1 MSHAPE
7 GLSLEDDIKQDQIFI
22 DESMRILHEAEKQDV
37 TLRVMGSIAIRLHCP
52 DSINLINKLGRPIT
66 DIDYVGYDKQ
76 SSKIQKLFENLG
88 YVQRQLSY
96 SYTQAGRLIFIN
108 PANQEVVDVF
118 LNRLSMCHTIDY
130 SKRLEV
136 DSPTVPLAEI
146 ILQKMQI
153 VMISEKDVKDTF
165 VLFREHEVGNNDN
178 NMINA
183 EYIAKLMS
191 KDWGFYFT
199 VTTNL
204 QKMKNL
210 MSEFS
215 VLNEQDRTIISNRID
230 SLLRRIE
237 DEPKSSSWKMRAKVG
252 PRKKWYKDVYSAPK

>member
-1 MSHAPE
+1 M
-7 GLSLEDDIKQDQIFI
+7 EDDIKQDKIFI
-22 DESMRILHEAEKQDV
+22 DESMRILQEAEKQGV

-52 DSINLINKLGRPIT
+52 DTIDLIKKLGRPIT

-88 YVQRQLSY
+88 YMQRQLSY
-96 SYTQAGRLIFIN
+96 SYVQAGRLIFIN
-108 PANQEVVDVF
+108 PANQEVVDIF
-118 LNRLSMCHTIDY
+118 LNRLAMCHTIDY

-165 VLFREHEVGNNDN
+165 VLFREHEVGDNDN
-178 NMINA
+178 NMINGG
-183 EYIAKLMS
+183 YIAKLMS
-191 KDWGFYFT
+191 KDWGFYYT
-199 VTTNL
+199 AITNL
-204 QKMKNL
+204 QKAKNL
-210 MSEFS
+210 MPQFS
-215 VLNEQDRTIISNRID
+215 VLSEQDKTIISNRID
-230 SLLRRIE
+230 SLLKRIE
-237 DEPKSSSWKMRAKVG
+237 DEPKSGSWKTRAKVG

>member
-1 MSHAPE
+1 M
-7 GLSLEDDIKQDQIFI
+7 EDDFKQDKIFI
-22 DESMRILHEAEKQDV
+22 DESLRILQEAEKQGV

-52 DSINLINKLGRPIT
+52 DSINLIKKLGRPIT

-76 SSKIQKLFENLG
+76 SSKIQKLFDNLG
-88 YVQRQLSY
+88 YVHRQLSY

-118 LNRLSMCHTIDY
+118 LNRLAMCHTIDY
-130 SKRLEV
+130 SKRLEI

-153 VMISEKDVKDTF
+153 VMIGEKDVKDTF
-165 VLFREHEVGNNDN
+165 VLFREHEVGDNDN
-178 NMINA
+178 NMINGV
-183 EYIAKLMS
+183 YIAKLMS
-191 KDWGFYFT
+191 KDWGFYYT

-204 QKMKNL
+204 LKVKNL

-215 VLNEQDRTIISNRID
+215 VLSEQDKTIISERID
-230 SLLRRIE
+230 SLLQKIE
-237 DEPKSSSWKMRAKVG
+237 EQPKSSSWKMRAKVG